1 MYLLESVR
9 DSDIFL
15 TNARLFKL
23 AQQHGMV
30 DVKA

>member
-1 MYLLESVR
+1 MYLPEPVFG
-9 DSDIFL
+9 SDIFL

>member
-1 MYLLESVR
+1 MHLPESVR
-9 DSDIFL
+9 GSDIFL
-15 TNARLFKL
+15 TNASRFKL